1 MSSVAKEKLKIY
13 QAVISSP
20 GMVERCKIG
29 IHLSR
34 QTIFILC
41 RIIESGLKSEKEGDN
56 DLLGLLSK
64 EAQEELQT
72 VVPEFLKKSNLTEFY
87 EKLKSL

>member
-1 MSSVAKEKLKIY
+1 MSSVVKEKLKIY

-29 IHLSR
+29 INLSR

-41 RIIESGLKSEKEGDN
+41 RIIESGLKNEKEGDN
-56 DLLGLLSK
+56 ELLALLSK
-64 EAQEELQT
+64 EAQDELQT
-72 VVPEFLKKSNLTEFY
+72 VVPEFLRKSDLTDFY

>member
-1 MSSVAKEKLKIY
+1 MNGGVKEKLKIY

-20 GMVERCKIG
+20 GMTEKCKIG

-41 RIIESGLKSEKEGDN
+41 RVIEGGLKNEKDGEN
-56 DLLGLLSK
+56 EWVNLLSK

-72 VVPEFLKKSNLTEFY
+72 VVPEFLRKSNLTDFY

>member
-1 MSSVAKEKLKIY
+1 MSSVVKDKIKIY

-20 GMVERCKIG
+20 GMAEKCKIG
-29 IHLSR
+29 IHMSR

-41 RIIESGLKSEKEGDN
+41 RIIESGLKSEKEGEN
-56 DLLGLLSK
+56 ELLTLLSK
-64 EAQEELQT
+64 EAQEEVQT
-72 VVPEFLKKSNLTEFY
+72 VVAEFLRKSDLTDFY